1 MSGEPRREYRALP
14 RDLADRP
21 PYVGLSPEG
30 KLLWLMLSLTPGP
43 AGVGELSPRRFA
55 VIFEERT
62 GLRPAALKRATQEL
76 QRAGRR

>member
-1 MSGEPRREYRALP
+1 
-14 RDLADRP
+14 
-21 PYVGLSPEG
+21 
-30 KLLWLMLSLTPGP
+30 MLSLTPGP